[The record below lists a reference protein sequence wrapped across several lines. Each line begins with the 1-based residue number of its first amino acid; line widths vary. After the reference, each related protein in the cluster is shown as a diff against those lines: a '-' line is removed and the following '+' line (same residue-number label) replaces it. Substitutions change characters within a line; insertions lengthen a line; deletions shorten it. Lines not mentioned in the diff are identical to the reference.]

1 MSLDKD
7 LYTELLYIFLYQI
20 YFAQYPSTNQSY
32 IGMLADDINGD
43 SYTTSNLKCLHVC
56 VSTAGPKTPLN

>member
-1 MSLDKD
+1 MSLYKV
-7 LYTELLYIFLYQI
+7 LYTELLDIFLYQI
-20 YFAQYPSTNQSY
+20 YFAQYLSTNQSH

-43 SYTTSNLKCLHVC
+43 SYITSNLKRLLVC